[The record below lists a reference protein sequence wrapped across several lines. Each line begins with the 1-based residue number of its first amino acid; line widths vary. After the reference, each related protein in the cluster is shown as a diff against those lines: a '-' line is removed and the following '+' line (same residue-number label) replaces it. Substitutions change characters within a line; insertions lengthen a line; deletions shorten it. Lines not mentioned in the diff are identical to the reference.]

1 MVGLRCATTSP
12 RLEVRGSR
20 PSSRPTIRFPG
31 CSRFR
36 FWPSS
41 SARGSPVATASET
54 ARLIETPLLV
64 MALED
69 ERWLDFVVS
78 HPEAL
83 PFHHPSWARVLS
95 ESYDYPA
102 FVLAVADEEGRITAG
117 MPVMEIRKRLR
128 SPRWVSLPFTDQCP
142 PLAADQVMTAR
153 LVHLA
158 DGAREH
164 ANVARLEVHAD
175 LPTGDVHRHP
185 RGVAHL
191 LSLTPDPELTFK
203 RFSRSQVQRNVR
215 KAQRVGLTLRR
226 ADTVDDLTESFYGLH
241 LRTRRRHG
249 VPVQP
254 RRFFDVLWRLVIAP
268 REGFVL
274 LVYWGE

>member
-83 PFHHPSWARVLS
+83 PFHHPSWARVVS
-95 ESYDYPA
+95 ESYDYPS
-102 FVLAVADEEGRITAG
+102 FVLAVSDEEGRITAG
-117 MPVMEIRKRLR
+117 MPVLEIRKRFR
-128 SPRWVSLPFTDQCP
+128 SPRWVSLPFTDRCP
-142 PLAADQVMTAR
+142 PLATDRIMTAR
-153 LVHLA
+153 LVSLA
-158 DGAREH
+158 DRAREQ

-175 LPTGDVHRHP
+175 LPGGDVHRRR
-185 RGVAHL
+185 RGVGYVL
-191 LSLTPDPELTFK
+191 PLSLDPKLTF
-203 RFSRSQVQRNVR
+203 
-215 KAQRVGLTLRR
+215 
-226 ADTVDDLTESFYGLH
+226 
-241 LRTRRRHG
+241 
-249 VPVQP
+249 
-254 RRFFDVLWRLVIAP
+254 
-268 REGFVL
+268 
-274 LVYWGE
+274 